1 MQESST
7 VCCRR
12 RRPVRAARHRRRA
25 LDVRR
30 VPVQRGT
37 QALPLERVAAGDER
51 RCVSRGRCSRLALM
65 VASTNAMPAAHD
77 AAERVTA
84 YSSLPLQGPS
94 RPQSVA
100 IVNGIRLAL
109 EEAGGRA
116 GAFRVRYVSLDEST
130 AV

>member
-1 MQESST
+1 
-7 VCCRR
+7 
-12 RRPVRAARHRRRA
+12 
-25 LDVRR
+25 
-30 VPVQRGT
+30 
-37 QALPLERVAAGDER
+37 
-51 RCVSRGRCSRLALM
+51 M

-116 GAFRVRYVSLDEST
+116 GAFRVRYVSLDDST
-130 AV
+130 AVAGEWTPQAPSANARRACPVVAYESESA